1 MSFNIN
7 VVVMCGVNLTK
18 DAELK
23 FAANG
28 NPRASFAVA
37 YNTEWKDQSGA
48 VQKKV
53 EYFNVVYW
61 GKLAE
66 KIAQYLKKGVRVD
79 IKGRLTQ
86 RRWQGQDGQNHQAVE
101 IAAESI
107 LLTSSKKDE
116 DQGNS
121 RSPSYQQSRSA
132 QQRPSQVYQ
141 PAAPAYDDGGY
152 QGFDD
157 SPLEDSEVPF

>member
-7 VVVMCGVNLTK
+7 VIVMCGVNLTK

-23 FAANG
+23 YASNG
-28 NPRASFAVA
+28 NPRVSFSVA
-37 YNTEWKDQSGA
+37 YNTKWKDKAGA
-48 VQKKV
+48 VQEKV
-53 EYFNVVYW
+53 EYFDVVYW

-66 KIAQYLKKGVRVD
+66 SIAPYLKKGVRVD
-79 IKGRLTQ
+79 IHGRLAQ
-86 RRWQGQDGQNHQAVE
+86 RRWPGQDGKNHQAVE

-107 LLTSSKKDE
+107 LLTSPKRDE
-116 DQGNS
+116 DQGNNQS
-121 RSPSYQQSRSA
+121 QPSHQPRQS
-132 QQRPSQVYQ
+132 YQ

>member
-7 VVVMCGVNLTK
+7 VTVLCGVNLTK

-23 FAANG
+23 YATNG

-101 IAAESI
+101 IAAELI
-107 LLTSSKKDE
+107 LITSPKRDD
-116 DQGNS
+116 DQGNN
-121 RSPSYQQSRSA
+121 QSQSSHQPRQSH
-132 QQRPSQVYQ
+132 Q
-141 PAAPAYDDGGY
+141 PAAPEYDDGGY